1 VSTGSYPRP
10 YGSYV
15 LLELLGKGGMS
26 EVELARQAIGEADYV
41 RLIVIKR
48 IHAQHTGE
56 DEFVKMFQDEA
67 RINAE
72 LQHENI
78 AQVYE
83 FGRVGEEYYLAMEF
97 VGGMDLRIVQ
107 HHLARIG
114 EPFPLPV
121 VLRILHDVL
130 CALDYAHSRV
140 DTYGRPMHVVHRD
153 VNPRNVMLSSRGE
166 VKLID
171 FGVAK
176 ADTKSE
182 QTVGHAIK
190 GKYAYMAP
198 EQIDGNVPLDG
209 RADLFAVGLMM
220 HELITGRSPFSGLS
234 EVQIIH
240 KILSGQIPDLGD
252 IPDHPEPEL
261 LHKVHRTALKLN
273 RDERYLTAGEM
284 SKAIRK
290 AAKPLGGLP
299 RAQAMSEFLQ
309 HLDPDGA
316 SSLAERLVSYRNLD
330 MQELTQAPRQ
340 QSIALVQAGEKS
352 RFQGLHTQPTLVDQ
366 SEQPERRII
375 HGAMLALILALIF
388 VGAAGYALWDLTR
401 DSPIVAT
408 TASPDQKQT
417 TPVVSEATS
426 IPEPDTVEDPD
437 QTTTEPDIGEVGPV
451 DPVQDPVINPQQNPP
466 GDPSLEPADPDAN
479 TDGSEGT
486 DTPDT
491 TLSEQPETTDP
502 EHDPDSTAD
511 PELEKNTHIRIL
523 VKNPRGRSLEILI
536 DGESQGNYVNG
547 RRVHSVTAGSHTI
560 QIRDEESGEVQTQKT
575 ETSVVAGT
583 QIVQFQGAP

>member
-1 VSTGSYPRP
+1 
-10 YGSYV
+10 
-15 LLELLGKGGMS
+15 MS

-56 DEFVKMFQDEA
+56 DEFVRMFQDEA

-78 AQVYE
+78 AQVFE
-83 FGRVGEEYYLAMEF
+83 FGRVGKEYYLAMEF
-97 VGGMDLRIVQ
+97 VGGMDLREVQ

-121 VLRILHDVL
+121 LMRIIHDVL

-209 RADLFAVGLMM
+209 RADLFAAGLMM
-220 HELITGRSPFSGLS
+220 HELITGRNPFSGLS

-261 LHKVHRTALKLN
+261 LHQLHQTALKLN

-284 SKAIRK
+284 AKAVRK

-299 RAQAMSEFLQ
+299 GSAAMSEFLQ
-309 HLDPDGA
+309 HLDPDG
-316 SSLAERLVSYRNLD
+316 SISMAERLVSYRNLD

-352 RFQGLHTQPTLVDQ
+352 RFQGLHTQPTLVAP
-366 SEQPERRII
+366 SEPPDRKII
-375 HGAMLALILALIF
+375 HGAMIALILALIF

-401 DSPIVAT
+401 TSPIPSS
-408 TASPDQKQT
+408 TASPEQKQG
-417 TPVVSEATS
+417 PPIAEATGE
-426 IPEPDTVEDPD
+426 IEPLTATDPL
-437 QTTTEPDIGEVGPV
+437 TTEPDIGEVEPI
-451 DPVQDPVINPQQNPP
+451 DPVRNPVTTTANPP
-466 GDPSLEPADPDAN
+466 DPTANAEDPEATNTLDPTVEEPPE
-479 TDGSEGT
+479 TE
-486 DTPDT
+486 PEET
-491 TLSEQPETTDP
+491 TQPESTDP
-502 EHDPDSTAD
+502 EGTTET
-511 PELEKNTHIRIL
+511 ELEKNTHIRIL
-523 VKNPRGRSLEILI
+523 VENTRGRSLEILI
-536 DGESQGNYVNG
+536 DGESQGTYVNG
-547 RRVHSVTAGSHTI
+547 RRVHRVGAGSHSI
-560 QIRDEESGEVQTQKT
+560 QIRDLESGEI
-575 ETSVVAGT
+575 ETRSAETRVGGAT
-583 QIVQFQGAP
+583 QIVQFQGIE